1 MKRFGAKIYVLRD
14 DSAFEKF
21 PEDVTPLVIWK
32 RLANARG
39 RAVRGG
45 NLRQLEVLRPGGP
58 APPAALAELRGDV
71 IQERVALPSGFWLMF
86 SHICGRI
93 Q

>member
-1 MKRFGAKIYVLRD
+1 MFCVTILHSRNFRRRYPPGDLEALGKCTRKGGA
-14 DSAFEKF
+14 
-21 PEDVTPLVIWK
+21 
-32 RLANARG
+32 G
-39 RAVRGG
+39 GG

-58 APPAALAELRGDV
+58 APPAALAELGGDV

-86 SHICGRI
+86 SPIRGRI